1 VAASA
6 CAERAEPPENVALGA
21 ADVTGWDRVA
31 AVPHDDVH
39 DYDQVAAA
47 PTEDGVVWFTRAGE
61 GSESLA
67 VWSVSGGQPPMATDV
82 ATPGAVTIPVGV
94 AADLTGSWLVGT
106 SSSGDVPRDA
116 EAAIVQRLAGDE
128 LADEGSIAAEPG
140 GGVDTVD
147 VNGIAV
153 SGDWLVVA
161 GAGLAGDGGSIPALW
176 AGRDGRWTRSTQAEL
191 VGHGGRD
198 VRAVAATGSGP
209 LVGLVTER
217 AGIDVEVWRSP
228 GSRN

>member
-1 VAASA
+1 MSPRPGSPHAPRRKRLASLGPLALLVAASA

-67 VWSVSGGQPPMATDV
+67 VWSVSGGQPPVATDV

-106 SSSGDVPRDA
+106 SSSGDVPRD
-116 EAAIVQRLAGDE
+116 
-128 LADEGSIAAEPG
+128 
-140 GGVDTVD
+140 
-147 VNGIAV
+147 
-153 SGDWLVVA
+153 
-161 GAGLAGDGGSIPALW
+161 
-176 AGRDGRWTRSTQAEL
+176 
-191 VGHGGRD
+191 GGRD